1 MLYKNNKSNTLY
13 VKVKDLIDHIQN
25 ALNILNVIDTTVLL
39 EGVSNYSTYSISGK
53 EKQSFVCA
61 VHLDTGSYKIG
72 YGSLNIKD
80 GFTNNSI
87 DSYRLANDLDEDY
100 AIIKGEI
107 KNSFGKINKILLN
120 KKLFSEL
127 VEMNSKINRFT

>member
-53 EKQSFVCA
+53 EKQSFVYA